1 MAGEKELTAEQKK
14 KDLAELMWLNYFN
27 QTLYEKG
34 LITEAEQ
41 LKAIVTKEK
50 EQQSPGIGE

>member
-1 MAGEKELTAEQKK
+1 MAGEKELTAEQKR

-34 LITEAEQ
+34 LISETDRNRIKNNISRRRPSQ
-41 LKAIVTKEK
+41 R
-50 EQQSPGIGE
+50 PR

>member
-1 MAGEKELTAEQKK
+1 MAGEKELTAEQKR

-34 LITEAEQ
+34 LISETDRNRI
-41 LKAIVTKEK
+41 KNNISRRRPSCK
-50 EQQSPGIGE
+50 

>member
-1 MAGEKELTAEQKK
+1 MAGEKELTAEQKR

-34 LITEAEQ
+34 LISETDRNRI
-41 LKAIVTKEK
+41 KNNISRRRPSHK
-50 EQQSPGIGE
+50 SR